1 MHFLLLSVFIGLC
14 IVGKSCY
21 GKENISFG
29 GCCLMKNQTL
39 WFRKPAESWEQA
51 LPLGNGKL
59 GAMVYGGT
67 QKEQIDLNLDTFWSG
82 TGKEKIREEG
92 WKVLEKSRELVLQGK
107 YLEAEEEL
115 QRDFLNDWNESYLP
129 AGSLY
134 IEESGE
140 EGNAYKRELNMEEG
154 ICQTVFGNDQTET
167 IHKSYI
173 SHEYDCL
180 IVLQHKKTN
189 TTWKIS
195 MESPFP
201 YKIKKQNENEFY
213 MIEQAPSRVYPNYY
227 ECEEA
232 VQYDPTTPGMLC
244 CLMLRIYTDGEI
256 SRMPDGKWQ
265 VKDATKLRIHL
276 TGETG
281 YDKEKNLPVYTEQEL
296 CIKCREKLEK
306 LENVDWEEVERTHR
320 AYYKNVMQRVI
331 LDLGG
336 ELPLPT
342 DERLYSYQK
351 EQGDTGIFE
360 LWYQL
365 GRYLLVSSSVPGSM
379 AANLQGIWNRE
390 VRPPWS
396 SNYTTNINVEMNYW
410 MAESANLSEY
420 HEPMFDLIRD
430 CLDSGRK
437 TAHKQFGC
445 RGWTLNHNID
455 LWRQTSPVGSLAA
468 RPPVKYGY
476 FPVASGWLCR
486 HIWEHYLYTEDKIF
500 LEKWYPIMKEAAEFY
515 LDYLVENNG
524 YYVTAPS
531 TSPENQFYDENGNL
545 CAVSV
550 GSTMD
555 TAIIRTLFLD
565 CIQAEKVLGQD
576 SEVTGR
582 IRKVIPKLLPYRVN
596 QYGGI
601 SEWSENFRE
610 ALETHRHLSHLY
622 GLYPASDLDTDTH
635 VELRKACIITLN
647 RRTDEGP
654 GWSKAWKACL
664 WSRLREG
671 ERAWSILNDLL
682 TPVTQKNMSYTCGGS
697 YGNLLCAHPP
707 FQIDGNFGA
716 AAAITEMLV
725 QSHKEYIELLPALP
739 RAWKDGS
746 LKGICVRGGFELQF
760 SWKDMRVVNVN
771 IQAKLAK
778 VCKIK
783 INGKIYCVKCEGN
796 KNTNVEI

>member
-1 MHFLLLSVFIGLC
+1 
-14 IVGKSCY
+14 
-21 GKENISFG
+21 
-29 GCCLMKNQTL
+29 MKNRIL
-39 WFRKPAESWEQA
+39 WFRKPADSWEQA

-59 GAMVYGGT
+59 GAMVYGRT
-67 QKEQIDLNLDTFWSG
+67 LKEQIDLNLDTFWSG
-82 TGKEKIREEG
+82 IGEEKVREEG
-92 WKVLEKSRELVLQGK
+92 WKVLEKSRELVLKGK
-107 YLEAEEEL
+107 YHAAEEEL
-115 QRDFLNDWNESYLP
+115 QKGFLNDWNESYLP

-140 EGNAYKRELNMEEG
+140 EGDIYKRELNIEEG
-154 ICQTVFGNDQTET
+154 ISQTVFGNSQEET
-167 IHKSYI
+167 IRKSYV

-180 IVLQHKKTN
+180 IVSQYKKTK
-189 TTWKIS
+189 TTWKIAL
-195 MESPFP
+195 ESPFP
-201 YKIKKQNENEFY
+201 HKINSQNKNGFY
-213 MIEQAPSRVYPNYY
+213 MIEQAPSKVYPNYY
-227 ECEEA
+227 ECEDA
-232 VQYDPTTPGMLC
+232 VQYNTATPGMLC
-244 CLMLRIYTDGEI
+244 CIMLRIHTDGKI
-256 SRMPDGKWQ
+256 CKLPDGNLQ
-265 VKDATKLRIHL
+265 VKSATKMIIHL

-281 YDKEKNLPVYTEQEL
+281 YDKVRNLPVYTEEEL
-296 CIKCREKLEK
+296 YIRCLEKLEK
-306 LENVDWEEVERTHR
+306 LGNADWNDVERIHR
-320 AYYKNVMQRVI
+320 DFYKSVMQRVV

-336 ELPLPT
+336 ESLLPT
-342 DERLYSYQK
+342 DERLYRYQR
-351 EQGDTGIFE
+351 EQKDMGIFE

-365 GRYLLVSSSVPGSM
+365 GRYLLISSSAPGSM

-420 HEPMFDLIRD
+420 HEPMFDLVRD
-430 CLDSGRK
+430 CLESGRK
-437 TAHKQFGC
+437 TARKQFGC

-455 LWRQTSPVGSLAA
+455 LWRQTSPVGRLAA

-476 FPVASGWLCR
+476 YPTASGWLCR
-486 HIWEHYLYTEDKIF
+486 HIWEHYLYTENEKF

-524 YYVTAPS
+524 YYITAPS
-531 TSPENQFYDENGNL
+531 TSPENQFFDENGNL

-555 TAIIRTLFLD
+555 TGIIRTLFLD
-565 CIQAEKVLGQD
+565 CIQAEKVLDQD
-576 SEVTGR
+576 SDTVRR
-582 IRKVIPKLLPYRVN
+582 IRKVLPKLLPYRIN

-601 SEWSENFRE
+601 SEWSENFQE

-622 GLYPASDLDTDTH
+622 GLYPAADLDVDSNA
-635 VELRKACIITLN
+635 ELRKACIITLN

-664 WSRLREG
+664 WARLRDG
-671 ERAWSILNDLL
+671 ERAWAILNNLL
-682 TPVTQKNMSYTCGGS
+682 TPVTQNNMSYTCGGS
-697 YGNLLCAHPP
+697 YENLLCAHPP

-739 RAWKDGS
+739 QEWKEGS
-746 LKGICVRGGFELQF
+746 LKGICVRGGFQLHF
-760 SWKDMRVVNVN
+760 SWKDSKVVSAIIHSN
-771 IQAKLAK
+771 QTK

-783 INGKIYCVKCEGN
+783 INGKLHWVKCTEN
-796 KNTNVEI
+796 ADAIIEI

>member
-1 MHFLLLSVFIGLC
+1 
-14 IVGKSCY
+14 
-21 GKENISFG
+21 
-29 GCCLMKNQTL
+29 MKNRTL
-39 WFRKPAESWEQA
+39 WFKKPADSWEQA

-59 GAMVYGGT
+59 GAMVYGRT
-67 QKEQIDLNLDTFWSG
+67 LKEQIDLNLDTFWSG
-82 TGKEKIREEG
+82 TGEEKVREEG
-92 WKVLEKSRELVLQGK
+92 WKVLEISRELVLKGK
-107 YLEAEEEL
+107 YHEAEEEL
-115 QRDFLNDWNESYLP
+115 QKGFLNDWNESYLP

-140 EGNAYKRELNMEEG
+140 EGDIYKRELNIEEG
-154 ICQTVFGNDQTET
+154 ICQTVFGNSQEE
-167 IHKSYI
+167 IIRKSYV

-180 IVLQHKKTN
+180 IVSQYKKTK
-189 TTWKIS
+189 TTWKIAL
-195 MESPFP
+195 ESPFP
-201 YKIKKQNENEFY
+201 HKINSQNKNGLY
-213 MIEQAPSRVYPNYY
+213 MIEQAPSKVYPNYY
-227 ECEEA
+227 ECEDA
-232 VQYDPTTPGMLC
+232 VQYNTATPGMLC
-244 CLMLRIYTDGEI
+244 CIMLRIHTDGKI
-256 SRMPDGKWQ
+256 CKLSDGSMQ
-265 VKDATKLRIHL
+265 VKDATKMIIYL

-281 YDKEKNLPVYTEQEL
+281 YDKVRNLPVYTEQEL
-296 CIKCREKLEK
+296 CVRCLEK
-306 LENVDWEEVERTHR
+306 LKKLENANWIEVERTHR
-320 AYYKNVMQRVI
+320 AFYKSVMQRVT
-331 LDLGG
+331 LDIG
-336 ELPLPT
+336 EEPLLPT
-342 DERLYSYQK
+342 DERLYNYQK
-351 EQGDTGIFE
+351 EQKDTGIFE

-365 GRYLLVSSSVPGSM
+365 GRYLLISSSAPGSM

-396 SNYTTNINVEMNYW
+396 SNYTTNINLEMNYW
-410 MAESANLSEY
+410 IVESANLSEY

-430 CLDSGRK
+430 CLESGRK
-437 TAHKQFGC
+437 TACKQYGC

-476 FPVASGWLCR
+476 YPAASGWLCR
-486 HIWEHYLYTEDKIF
+486 HIWEHYLYTEDDKF
-500 LEKWYPIMKEAAEFY
+500 LETWYPIMKEAAEFY

-531 TSPENQFYDENGNL
+531 TSPENQFFDENGNL

-555 TAIIRTLFLD
+555 TTIIRTLFLD
-565 CIQAEKVLGQD
+565 CIQAEKALGQD
-576 SEVTGR
+576 SDTVRR
-582 IRKVIPKLLPYRVN
+582 IRKVVPKLLPYSIN

-622 GLYPASDLDTDTH
+622 GLYPAADLDVDSNA
-635 VELRKACIITLN
+635 ELRKACIITLN

-664 WSRLREG
+664 WARLRDG
-671 ERAWSILNDLL
+671 ERAWSILNNLL
-682 TPVTQKNMSYTCGGS
+682 TPVTQNNMSYTCGGS
-697 YGNLLCAHPP
+697 YENLLCAHPP

-739 RAWKDGS
+739 EAWKEGT
-746 LKGICVRGGFELQF
+746 LKGICVRGGFQLHF
-760 SWKDMRVVNVN
+760 SWKDSKVVSTIIHSN
-771 IQAKLAK
+771 QTK

-783 INGKIYCVKCEGN
+783 INGKLHWVKCTE
-796 KNTNVEI
+796 NTDAIVEI